1 MNNAL
6 HKKPDQPKRK
16 TLESHIN
23 RSEIS
28 RKGRLKYLA
37 KNPAPHIPFLTM
49 RVQHP
54 IVEAMRQ
61 NKPLSESWGHYFI
74 RIHKQAG
81 EPLGVELPN

>member
-1 MNNAL
+1 MKKATKTEINA
-6 HKKPDQPKRK
+6 PKRK

-37 KNPAPHIPFLTM
+37 ENPAPHIPFLTM